1 MNQIFR
7 FFKVLRLLLPFLRAL
22 WLLLPRKNWWYFI
35 QTSEVAGFK
44 NAFSISWAQ
53 GGEDLAL
60 LHAIAGKKDGLFI
73 DVGAHHP
80 FRFSVT
86 QHLSRLGWRGLNV
99 DANSELIEIFD
110 KERTLDV
117 NICAAVGT
125 EESYTF
131 TIFKEPALS
140 SVNSKWKDKFQADG
154 LEVDRTVTVPGISLR
169 EIYNQNF
176 PQDCIDLLSIDAEGS
191 DFDVLKSMDF
201 ESLEKGRFPQ
211 FLLLEA
217 TPPVTS
223 AVKTDSVEYA
233 IGLGYVPLYVLPMS
247 TLLQRG

>member
-1 MNQIFR
+1 VNKILR
-7 FFKVLRLLLPFLRAL
+7 FLKALVRLA
-22 WLLLPRKNWWYFI
+22 PRETWGNFV
-35 QTSEVAGFK
+35 QTSEIAGFG
-44 NAFSISWAQ
+44 NAFSISWSQ

-60 LHAIAGKKDGLFI
+60 LHAIAGKRDGLFI
-73 DVGAHHP
+73 DIGAHHP
-80 FRFSVT
+80 YRFSVT
-86 QHLSRLGWRGLNV
+86 HHLSRIGWRGVNV
-99 DANSELIEIFD
+99 DANSELIEIFN
-110 KERTLDV
+110 KERPLDI
-117 NICAAVGT
+117 NICAAAGT

-140 SVNSKWKDKFQADG
+140 SVNSEWKDKFQADG
-154 LEVDRTVTVPGISLR
+154 WEVDRTVTVPGISLR
-169 EIYNQNF
+169 DIYNQNF

-191 DFDVLKSMDF
+191 DFNVLISMDF
-201 ESLEKGRFPQ
+201 ESLDKDRFPQ

-223 AVKTDSVEYA
+223 ALKTDSVEYA

>member
-1 MNQIFR
+1 MSKILR
-7 FFKVLRLLLPFLRAL
+7 SLRLLPSFLRAL
-22 WLLLPRKNWWYFI
+22 WLLRLRKNWGNFA
-35 QTSEVAGFK
+35 QTSEAAGFV
-44 NAFSISWAQ
+44 NAFSISWSQ

-86 QHLSRLGWRGLNV
+86 QQLSKLGWQGVNV
-99 DANSELIEIFD
+99 DANSKLIEIFNN
-110 KERTLDV
+110 ERKRDI

-125 EESYTF
+125 EKSYTF

-140 SVNSKWKDKFQADG
+140 SVNSEWKDKFQADG
-154 LEVDRTVTVPGISLR
+154 WEIDRTVTVPGISLR
-169 EIYNQNF
+169 EIYDQNY
-176 PQDCIDLLSIDAEGS
+176 PHGCMDLLSIDAEGS
-191 DFDVLKSMDF
+191 DFNVLKSMEF
-201 ESLEKGRFPQ
+201 ESLGKARFPR

-217 TPPVTS
+217 APPVKS
-223 AVKTDSVEYA
+223 ALNTDSVEYA
-233 IGLGYVPLYVLPMS
+233 IGLGYEPLYVLPMS

>member
-1 MNQIFR
+1 MN
-7 FFKVLRLLLPFLRAL
+7 KVLRFFRAPL
-22 WLLLPRKNWWYFI
+22 LLLPRKNWGNFV
-35 QTSEVAGFK
+35 QTSEVAGFS
-44 NAFSISWAQ
+44 NAFSISWSQ

-86 QHLSRLGWRGLNV
+86 QHLSRLGWRGVNV
-99 DANSELIEIFD
+99 DANSELIEIFNR
-110 KERTLDV
+110 ERIQDI
-117 NICAAVGT
+117 NICAAAGT
-125 EESYTF
+125 ESSYTF

-140 SVNSKWKDKFQADG
+140 SVNNEWKDKFQSDG
-154 LEVDRTVTVPGISLR
+154 WEVERIVTVPGITLR
-169 EIYNQNF
+169 DIYNQNF

-191 DFDVLKSMDF
+191 DFNVLKSMDF
-201 ESLEKGRFPQ
+201 ESLEKSRFPR

-217 TPPVTS
+217 TPPVRS
-223 AVKTDSVEYA
+223 ALNTDSVEYA
-233 IGLGYVPLYVLPMS
+233 IRLGYEPLYVLPMS

>member
-1 MNQIFR
+1 VNKILR
-7 FFKVLRLLLPFLRAL
+7 FLKALVRLA
-22 WLLLPRKNWWYFI
+22 PREAWGNFV
-35 QTSEVAGFK
+35 QTSEIAGFS
-44 NAFSISWAQ
+44 NAFSISWSQ
-53 GGEDLAL
+53 GGEDLAM
-60 LHAIAGKKDGLFI
+60 LHAIAGKRDGLYI

-86 QHLSRLGWRGLNV
+86 HHLSRLGWRGVNV

-110 KERTLDV
+110 KERTRDI

-140 SVNSKWKDKFQADG
+140 SVNSEWKDKFQADG
-154 LEVDRTVTVPGISLR
+154 WEVDRTVTVPGISLR
-169 EIYNQNF
+169 DIYNQNF
-176 PQDCIDLLSIDAEGS
+176 PKDCIDLLSIDAEGS
-191 DFDVLKSMDF
+191 DFNVLKSMDF
-201 ESLEKGRFPQ
+201 ESLEKDRFPQ

-223 AVKTDSVEYA
+223 ALKTDSVEYA

-247 TLLQRG
+247 TLLQIG

>member
-1 MNQIFR
+1 
-7 FFKVLRLLLPFLRAL
+7 LA
-22 WLLLPRKNWWYFI
+22 PREAWGNFV
-35 QTSEVAGFK
+35 QTSEIAGFS
-44 NAFSISWAQ
+44 NAFSISWSQ
-53 GGEDLAL
+53 GGEDLAM
-60 LHAIAGKKDGLFI
+60 LHAIAGKRDGLYI

-86 QHLSRLGWRGLNV
+86 HHLSRLGWRGLNV

-110 KERTLDV
+110 KERTRDI

-140 SVNSKWKDKFQADG
+140 SVNSEWKDKFQADG
-154 LEVDRTVTVPGISLR
+154 WEVDRTVTVPGISLR
-169 EIYNQNF
+169 DIYNQNF
-176 PQDCIDLLSIDAEGS
+176 PKDCIDLLSIDAEGS
-191 DFDVLKSMDF
+191 DFNVLKSMDF
-201 ESLEKGRFPQ
+201 ESLEKDRFPQ

-223 AVKTDSVEYA
+223 ALKTDSVEYA

-247 TLLQRG
+247 TLLQIG

>member
-1 MNQIFR
+1 
-7 FFKVLRLLLPFLRAL
+7 LA
-22 WLLLPRKNWWYFI
+22 PRKAWGNFV
-35 QTSEVAGFK
+35 QTSEIAGFS
-44 NAFSISWAQ
+44 NAFSISWSQ
-53 GGEDLAL
+53 GGEDLAI
-60 LHAIAGKKDGLFI
+60 LHAIAGKRDGLYI

-86 QHLSRLGWRGLNV
+86 HHLSRLGWRGVNV

-110 KERTLDV
+110 KERTRDI

-140 SVNSKWKDKFQADG
+140 SVNSEWKDKFQADG
-154 LEVDRTVTVPGISLR
+154 WEVDRTATVPGISLR
-169 EIYNQNF
+169 DIYNQNF

-191 DFDVLKSMDF
+191 DFNVLKSMDF
-201 ESLEKGRFPQ
+201 ESLEKDRYPQ

-223 AVKTDSVEYA
+223 ALKTDSVEYA

-247 TLLQRG
+247 TLLQKG